1 MSDDS
6 FSWLQSDQIYV
17 GRRRRGVNVTEL
29 LDLPEAQRELVVE
42 ITRREPVGLR
52 ELTEALDRDPVEL
65 EVQVSQMVAQ
75 GWLDVEENEDGGWV
89 YRVRIA
95 RRVKRVLPPG
105 IWQVLDSHWQVPIF
119 RLFPEA
125 IREKFSDVFELQR
138 HKAGTIL
145 FEAGD
150 WGERMYIVEQGKVE
164 LVVHNEADRPFVL
177 REVNAGGIFGEMAVL
192 LGERRPY
199 AAHVMQE
206 TQVWALDK
214 NALDAL
220 LAQHPTVGLAV
231 RQQLARHLKA
241 PSKAAEAKSQYNPI
255 IAVGDGGGAL
265 ARHLA
270 EQTGS
275 KIVLIDIVGRKPDG
289 AAQLAYIDAHGM
301 RSKVLAQTI
310 QDEVQHGA
318 WVIVAAMPK
327 MSDQLMRV
335 ANVAEV
341 VLDLTGS
348 GAPWLRAAARR
359 YWVVPSSTPLQMAR
373 LARRLCGSVTGMVLS
388 GGMARSLAHLGVLDV
403 LHQEGISIDLFASC
417 GYAALWSVLYAAEW
431 SPEQIIDWVTREAS
445 RLGPFGNRLGLRAAS
460 RPGLF
465 DARATRNLIQN
476 TLEGMSFADLE
487 TPCYLALSD
496 LDTGEVVCIDE
507 GPLFNALSACVAT
520 PGLVTPI
527 DHQGRLLVDAILT
540 NPLPADAALTGG
552 ADIIL
557 ASSVIPVPSARQEH
571 ASQPSRARDLVSSWL
586 NLSEAIAHERS
597 LQHLNAIDILIAPD
611 VSEFSDQAFDQ
622 VERLIDRGRQA
633 AQEVLPRIRSLMQ
646 QEE

>member
-29 LDLPEAQRELVVE
+29 LDMPEAQRELVVE

-75 GWLDVEENEDGGWV
+75 GWLDVEEDEAGEWV

-95 RRVKRVLPPG
+95 RRSKRVLPPG
-105 IWQVLDSHWQVPIF
+105 VWQVLDNQWQVPIF

-125 IREKFSDVFELQR
+125 IREQFSDTFELQR
-138 HKAGTIL
+138 HKTGTIL
-145 FEAGD
+145 FQAGD
-150 WGERMYIVEQGKVE
+150 WGERMYIVEQGQVE
-164 LVVHNEADRPFVL
+164 LIVHNEKNEPFVV
-177 REVNAGGIFGEMAVL
+177 REVGAGGVFGEMAVL

-199 AAHVMQE
+199 AAHVLQE
-206 TQVWALDK
+206 AQAWVLDK
-214 NALDAL
+214 NDLDAL
-220 LAQHPTVGLAV
+220 LARYPTVGLAV

-241 PSKAAEAKSQYNPI
+241 PSKAAEAKIQYNPV
-255 IAVGDGGGAL
+255 IAVGDGGSDL
-265 ARHLA
+265 AQHLA
-270 EQTGS
+270 EQTGTRV
-275 KIVLIDIVGRKPDG
+275 VLIDLIGRK
-289 AAQLAYIDAHGM
+289 IDETPLLDYVDASNL
-301 RSKVLAQTI
+301 RSKALAQAI
-310 QDEVQHGA
+310 QDQVEAGA
-318 WVIVAAMPK
+318 WVIVSAMPK

-341 VLDLTGS
+341 VIDLTGS

-359 YWVVPSSTPLQMAR
+359 YWVKPSSTPLQMAR
-373 LARRLCGSVTGMVLS
+373 LARRLCGQVMGLVLS
-388 GGMARSLAHLGVLDV
+388 GGIAHAIAHLGVLDV
-403 LHQEGISIDLFASC
+403 LHDQGIPIDLFASC
-417 GYAALWSVLYAAEW
+417 GYGALWSVLYAAQW
-431 SPEQIIDWVTREAS
+431 SPTQIIDWVTREAS
-445 RLGPFGNRLGLRAAS
+445 RLRPFGNRLGLRAAA

-465 DARATRNLIQN
+465 DARPMRSLIQS
-476 TLEGMSFADLE
+476 TLSGMRFADLE

-496 LDTGEVVCIDE
+496 LDTGEVVCLDE

-520 PGLVTPI
+520 PGLVTPV

-540 NPLPADAALTGG
+540 NPLPADAAVAGG
-552 ADIIL
+552 ADIIV
-557 ASSVIPVPSARQEH
+557 ASSVIPSPNARQE
-571 ASQPSRARDLVSSWL
+571 STARSERTHDLVNSWL
-586 NLSEAIAHERS
+586 SISDAIAHERS

-611 VSEFSDQAFDQ
+611 VSEFSGQAFDQ
-622 VERLIDRGRQA
+622 AERLVECGRQA
-633 AQEVLPRIRSLMQ
+633 AQEALPRIRSLLQ